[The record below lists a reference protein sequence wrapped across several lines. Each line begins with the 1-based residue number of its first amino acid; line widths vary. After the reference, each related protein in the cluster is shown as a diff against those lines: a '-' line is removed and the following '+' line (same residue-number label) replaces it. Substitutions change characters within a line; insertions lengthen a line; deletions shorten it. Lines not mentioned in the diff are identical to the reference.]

1 MLMVQRAEEPQELLK
16 GEAVV
21 RFLPQKQQEQGGVVL
36 LVPVDESPV
45 GVGVVLPVDVVE
57 LI

>member
-1 MLMVQRAEEPQELLK
+1 MVQRAEEPQEKLK

-21 RFLPQKQQEQGGVVL
+21 RFWPQKPQGGVVL
-36 LVPVDESPV
+36 LVRVDEMPV
-45 GVGVVLPVDVVE
+45 GVGVVLPVDGVE